1 MLAQTPGK
9 EVVEG
14 NEAARDV
21 AVNNGVVKS
30 IERSVFVHGR
40 PYYCMVILPGRNARR
55 SGYAVAIR
63 QHLKIRHRTK

>member
-21 AVNNGVVKS
+21 AVSNGVVKS
-30 IERSVFVHGR
+30 IERSFIVSSSR
-40 PYYCMVILPGRNARR
+40 PCDCMVKYTG
-55 SGYAVAIR
+55 
-63 QHLKIRHRTK
+63 